1 MCAYPPQGMG
11 TGIGTG
17 QVKKIIETTETLVE
31 EFKKLRKQLEKR
43 ERKDD
48 EFKRKLEAAI
58 SQLRETD
65 NEMADRFDKLLQGWN
80 YL

>member
-1 MCAYPPQGMG
+1 MGSYPPQGS
-11 TGIGTG
+11 GIGAG
-17 QVKKIIETTETLVE
+17 QVKKIVEETTGTLAE
-31 EFKKLRKQLEKR
+31 EIKKLRKQLEKR
-43 ERKDD
+43 DKKDD
-48 EFKRKLEAAI
+48 EFKRKLESAI